1 MDRSRRWVLA
11 SAAVAAVALT
21 VAPVCAQTIQPPY
34 NVNYT
39 LNNLGPVPGLPTPYG
54 GLTFLPGDP
63 NTLLIG
69 GAANTAAGEIYSI
82 TVVRDADNHVT
93 GFSGT
98 ATFYCDG
105 AYNDGGVDWG
115 PNDVLFLARWPVNE
129 VGQVEW
135 GSTDADKIVDL
146 APLGVAERG
155 PGPLTFVPPGQP
167 GAGSLKTANFDFGE
181 WYDLTF
187 SPDGSGTY
195 DITAADLRT
204 TIPGGPEGFIYVPTG
219 SPDFPVPSILVCEW
233 TDNNV
238 AAYEVNGSGDPI
250 VATRADFITGL
261 DGAEGA
267 VTDPLTGDFLFSTFG
282 AETDVVLV
290 VEGFAAPEPIEVA
303 IPTLG
308 GAGLAAFVLVLLLAG
323 LFLIWRRYG

>member
-1 MDRSRRWVLA
+1 MCALTSAMVVAVALA
-11 SAAVAAVALT
+11 SAPAD
-21 VAPVCAQTIQPPY
+21 AQTIQPPY
-34 NVNYT
+34 DANYT

-54 GLTFLPGDP
+54 GLTFLLGDP

-82 TVVRDADNHVT
+82 GVVRDADGHVT

-115 PNDVLFLARWPVNE
+115 PSDVLFLARWPVNE
-129 VGQVEW
+129 VGQVTW
-135 GSTDADKIVDL
+135 GSTTADKIVDL
-146 APLGVAERG
+146 AALGVGGGG
-155 PGPLTFVPPGQP
+155 PGALTFVPPGQP
-167 GAGSLKTANFDFGE
+167 GAGQLKICSWPDGL
-181 WYDLTF
+181 WYELAI
-187 SPDGSGTY
+187 SPDGTGTY

-204 TIPGGPEGFIYVPTG
+204 TIGGGPEGFIYVPTG
-219 SPDFPVPSILVCEW
+219 SPDFSAPSVLVSEW
-233 TDNNV
+233 SANNV

-250 VATRADFITGL
+250 PATRTAFITGL

-267 VTDPLTGDFLFSTFG
+267 TTDPISGDFLFSTFG
-282 AETDVVLV
+282 ASTDVVLV

-308 GAGLAAFVLVLLLAG
+308 GPGVAAFVVVLLLAG
-323 LFLIWRRYG
+323 VFLIWRRYG

>member
-1 MDRSRRWVLA
+1 MARSRSWVLA
-11 SAAVAAVALT
+11 SAILAAVVLT
-21 VAPVCAQTIQPPY
+21 ASPADAQTIQPPFD
-34 NVNYT
+34 VNYT

-54 GLTFLPGDP
+54 GLTFLLGDP

-82 TVVRDADNHVT
+82 GVVRDADNHVI

-115 PNDVLFLARWPVNE
+115 PDDVLFLARWPVNE
-129 VGQVEW
+129 IGQVEW

-146 APLGVAERG
+146 DPLGVTGGG
-155 PGPLTFVPPGQP
+155 PGALTFVPPGQP
-167 GAGSLKTANFDFGE
+167 GAGSLKICSWSGGQ

-187 SPDGSGTY
+187 SPDGTGTY

-204 TIPGGPEGFIYVPTG
+204 TLPGGPEGFIYVPTG
-219 SPDFPVPSILVCEW
+219 SPDFSVPSVLVSEW
-233 TDNNV
+233 SANNV
-238 AAYEVNGSGDPI
+238 AAYEVNGSGDPV

-282 AETDVVLV
+282 AATDVVLV

-308 GAGLAAFVLVLLLAG
+308 GPGVAAFVMVLLAAG